1 MFQMYKCTH
10 ERISERLFPV
20 PVMCLLFHFRSW
32 REGKSVGMDMHT
44 YGSAFYSHK
53 MGSSRNSSNFS

>member
-32 REGKSVGMDMHT
+32 REGKSMGMDMHT
-44 YGSAFYSHK
+44 YGSSFLLS
-53 MGSSRNSSNFS
+53 